1 MTTQQSTPYVVLT
14 YPVVK
19 HKLPG
24 TEAWARLANQ
34 YSQGALWNNGTWV
47 MRDVR
52 GQTGTVSN
60 HARGVAMDLSYRYM
74 QSTGKGVSD
83 GRRKAI
89 AFLQTCLDNW
99 QTLGIQCVLDYW
111 PKDYGRGWRCD
122 RVNPSLPKP
131 HSAEAWVKY
140 AKPTIHGAPN
150 GDWLHIEITRTL
162 AESQALVEQ
171 AFRRAFPTV

>member
-1 MTTQQSTPYVVLT
+1 MTAYLVPT

-24 TEAWARLANQ
+24 TEAWAQLANQ
-34 YSQGALWNNGTWV
+34 HSGGALWNNGTWV
-47 MRDVR
+47 LRNIR
-52 GQTGTVSN
+52 GQDKISN
-60 HARGVAMDLSYRYM
+60 HARGVAIDLSYRRIEPR
-74 QSTGKGVSD
+74 KLGVND
-83 GRRKAI
+83 GRRKTI
-89 AFLQTCLDNW
+89 TFLQQCLDNW
-99 QTLGIQCVLDYW
+99 QLLGIQCVLDYW

-122 RVNPSLPKP
+122 RVGNGIVKP
-131 HSAEAWVKY
+131 HAAKAWVKY